1 MEDLLPN
8 SPSSLLNLM
17 ASTSTQVDVFSDGVI
32 QSVKNGETNPLHVM
46 IQLKAMEL
54 ATERIKKEIKENVLS
69 ASEKYPGTQFEFL
82 GNKIV
87 KGDVHTEYDFSVCCD
102 PVYET
107 RKSIFDTAKTSLEE
121 RQAFLKTIK
130 QPVTIVDE
138 GSGEIVTLQPPLKKS
153 TPGIKISIR

>member
-1 MEDLLPN
+1 MLPN

-32 QSVKNGETNPLHVM
+32 QSVKNGETSPLHVM

-54 ATERIKKEIKENVLS
+54 ATERIKKEIKDNVLT
-69 ASEKYPGTQFEFL
+69 AAEKYPGKEFEFL

-87 KGDVHTEYDFSVCCD
+87 KGDVHTEYDFSPCGD
-102 PVYET
+102 PVWET
-107 RKSIFDTAKTSLEE
+107 RKSIFEAAKTSMQE
-121 RQAFLKTIK
+121 REAFLKTIK

-138 GSGEIVTLQPPLKKS
+138 GSGEIVTLKPAIKK
-153 TPGIKISIR
+153 TVPGIKISIR